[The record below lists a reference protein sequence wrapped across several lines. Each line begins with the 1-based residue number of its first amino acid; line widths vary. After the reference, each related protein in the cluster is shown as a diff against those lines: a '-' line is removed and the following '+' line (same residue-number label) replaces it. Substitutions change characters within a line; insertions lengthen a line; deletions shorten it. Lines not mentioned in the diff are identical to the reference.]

1 MHFHGSSSSI
11 GFLPFLSTASRRF
24 NCISRESVRRSTC
37 RMIAIICYRERSI
50 YAYVCPAQSLMT
62 QMPWLRE
69 AMLIMSLVL
78 AVAIAYQISLPNRPT
93 AMRVT
98 GMLSLIFTLGLA
110 GWSVL
115 HFGL

>member
-1 MHFHGSSSSI
+1 MA
-11 GFLPFLSTASRRF
+11 T
-24 NCISRESVRRSTC
+24 RSD
-37 RMIAIICYRERSI
+37 AEH
-50 YAYVCPAQSLMT
+50 
-62 QMPWLRE
+62 
-69 AMLIMSLVL
+69 SLVL
-78 AVAIAYQISLPNRPT
+78 AAAIAYRISLPNRPT

>member
-1 MHFHGSSSSI
+1 MRREWLLSVSAVVFA
-11 GFLPFLSTASRRF
+11 FLSSQHHNLMMLLFAVGLGNAS
-24 NCISRESVRRSTC
+24 
-37 RMIAIICYRERSI
+37 M
-50 YAYVCPAQSLMT
+50 SLMT

-78 AVAIAYQISLPNRPT
+78 AVAIAYQILLPNRPT

-115 HFGL
+115 NFGL

>member
-1 MHFHGSSSSI
+1 MRREWLLSVSAVVFA
-11 GFLPFLSTASRRF
+11 FLSSQHHNLMMLLFAVGLGNAS
-24 NCISRESVRRSTC
+24 
-37 RMIAIICYRERSI
+37 M
-50 YAYVCPAQSLMT
+50 SLMT
-62 QMPWLRE
+62 QMPWLRD

-115 HFGL
+115 RFGL